1 MQLDLTSKVVRKD
14 KVSDYLNDLTNKKRF
29 DKDRVN
35 EEIKGMTVVTSYSKA
50 GKHTYR
56 IESLNFDMTPMD
68 EFEKKDGT
76 KISFKDYFSKQY
88 QLTIKDN
95 NQPLLVVKDKRT
107 DREIYLIPEL
117 CEMTG
122 LTDQHRADFRL
133 MGDLSRILHK
143 NA

>member
-1 MQLDLTSKVVRKD
+1 MNNMEAGPLMQLDLTSKVVRKD

-76 KISFKDYFSKQY
+76 KISFKDYFSK
-88 QLTIKDN
+88 
-95 NQPLLVVKDKRT
+95 
-107 DREIYLIPEL
+107 
-117 CEMTG
+117 
-122 LTDQHRADFRL
+122 
-133 MGDLSRILHK
+133 
-143 NA
+143 